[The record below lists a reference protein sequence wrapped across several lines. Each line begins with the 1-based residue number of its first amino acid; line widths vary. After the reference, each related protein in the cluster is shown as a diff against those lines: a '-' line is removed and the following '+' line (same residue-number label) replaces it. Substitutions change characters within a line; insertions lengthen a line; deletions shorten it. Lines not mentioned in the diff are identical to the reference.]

1 MLTEEGIKT
10 ACDITQSLNCQMK
23 AMLAVSVDENGD
35 TRLLCDGMQDDV
47 VLMLD
52 KVSYWRDNLRK
63 TSYKERRNN

>member
-10 ACDITQSLNCQMK
+10 ARDITQSLNCQMK
-23 AMLAVSVDENGD
+23 AVLAVSVDENGD

-63 TSYKERRNN
+63 TSYKERRND